1 MHVISLKTLREFW
14 ESHPDV
20 EQTLKAWHAEA
31 QIADWSSP
39 EGIKRRYPSADFLSE
54 NRVVFNLKGSR
65 YRLVVKI
72 HYNTRTVYI
81 RFIGTHAEYDRI
93 DAENV

>member
-54 NRVVFNLKGSR
+54 NRVVFNLKGNR
-65 YRLVVKI
+65 YRLVVSDPLQYPYGLYSF
-72 HYNTRTVYI
+72 HR
-81 RFIGTHAEYDRI
+81 HSCRI
-93 DAENV
+93 